1 LNDTQ
6 KHWEH
11 VHHLTLQL
19 EFNDNHVATLGEV
32 SGGRACI
39 ELEVELY
46 KYFAEATSLPE
57 FNVLG

>member
-1 LNDTQ
+1 MDPATVKDNTG

-19 EFNDNHVATLGEV
+19 EFYDNHVATLGEV

-39 ELEVELY
+39 ELEGGTV
-46 KYFAEATSLPE
+46 
-57 FNVLG
+57 